1 MSSWTHGAQANDGL
15 ACRDATAATFLL
27 VLMTIDNELNLE
39 KRLQYARAHRSQC
52 KMCQDQ
58 HWGLPPV
65 SEALA
70 TLASLGMDNA
80 IQSLI
85 NLTVDVPVFPPEVRR
100 ESNKLTQT
108 LN

>member
-52 KMCQDQ
+52 KMCLDQ
-58 HWGLPPV
+58 HWGLPPL
-65 SEALA
+65 SDALA

-80 IQSLI
+80 IQC
-85 NLTVDVPVFPPEVRR
+85 LT
-100 ESNKLTQT
+100 
-108 LN
+108 